1 MDPRS
6 DEGIFLG
13 YAQNSA
19 AYRVYNLRTKTVMES
34 ANVIFDE
41 ETQRKV
47 DSISLE
53 PSPSRGIPEGSRAV
67 SDPPLKDESDG
78 SSTDTGEFDDNLS
91 GPDTSIPVHKNHSP
105 NDLIGDLQAP
115 RQTRHKPRINYQDMV
130 RFVCFNSQIEPKKE
144 ELEQFVRNDVWVD
157 LTEEPTQITSE
168 MSNPEAG
175 ENQKEDVIEEVV
187 YEDAQEKDGVNDERT
202 IIETLKE
209 LYNDPEKEDETE
221 TQSRAPEISLPNPV
235 SSDDSDSPLII
246 LQQKAKARNITRKRK
261 GTSAHGRTH
270 LSNVQR
276 AQRRKTTRKGKGTGN
291 DGPSEPSA
299 PHSETGVKPLSDRFL
314 SVETKKRFDKFKGV
328 DVIAERNVNVMDF
341 RKNYIW
347 NLFEE
352 RQLTGTMTYACA
364 FSKLLV
370 REFYANLTQR
380 TDIPGDFMHH
390 KTFVRGRFIEFSPTV
405 INRLLGTPDNASQ
418 GLDDLPEGTSLEDLE
433 VALTGEYLTERNGK
447 IPIIC
452 LKFESRVMHLIGKTN
467 WLPTRRS
474 DVIQDELA
482 LLIFKLLRKEDVNFG
497 SIIYS
502 HILSRAEDMRMRYL
516 LPHPCLIQSIIVR
529 QSPEILADSEITEV
543 IQRPLVIEARRKNTK
558 IIAQICAPQH
568 ALWEEFQRGE
578 SESGAPSSS
587 VKDKGK
593 GKMGE
598 DEEDE
603 VASEAEKEE
612 EEGESEETGEQSE

>member
-1 MDPRS
+1 M
-6 DEGIFLG
+6 
-13 YAQNSA
+13 
-19 AYRVYNLRTKTVMES
+19 
-34 ANVIFDE
+34 
-41 ETQRKV
+41 
-47 DSISLE
+47 
-53 PSPSRGIPEGSRAV
+53 
-67 SDPPLKDESDG
+67 
-78 SSTDTGEFDDNLS
+78 DTGETHMSNVVEKGNHGEEEKSDSDVAPLQTRRGKTKPRKDSATSSQPTPHVESESPKDRNTTGLS
-91 GPDTSIPVHKNHSP
+91 EKTLGEDEVQPEK
-105 NDLIGDLQAP
+105 AP
-115 RQTRHKPRINYQDMV
+115 R
-130 RFVCFNSQIEPKKE
+130 
-144 ELEQFVRNDVWVD
+144 VD
-157 LTEEPTQITSE
+157 FTEEPTQIASE
-168 MSNPEAG
+168 MGNPDAG
-175 ENQKEDVIEEVV
+175 ANHKKDVIEEGVC
-187 YEDAQEKDGVNDERT
+187 EDTQEKDGASDERT
-202 IIETLKE
+202 ITEALKE
-209 LYNDPEKEDETE
+209 LSHNPEKEDETE
-221 TQSRAPEISLPNPV
+221 TQSRAPETSLPHPV

-276 AQRRKTTRKGKGTGN
+276 AQRRKTTRKGQGIDH
-291 DGPSEPSA
+291 DGPSEPLA

-314 SVETKKRFDKFKGV
+314 SVETKKRFDKFKSV

-341 RKNYIW
+341 RKNHIW

-370 REFYANLTQR
+370 REFYANLTPR

-390 KTFVRGRFIEFSPTV
+390 KAFVRGRFIDFSPTV
-405 INRLLGTPDNASQ
+405 INRLLGTSDSASQ
-418 GLDDLPEGTSLEDLE
+418 GLDDLPEDTSLEDLE
-433 VALTGEYLTERNGK
+433 IALTGEYLAERNGK
-447 IPIIC
+447 IPIIS

-474 DVIQDELA
+474 DVIRDELA

-543 IQRPLVIEARRKNTK
+543 IQRPLVIEARVQQARISRAQLCSKTFTVLMKHDKQLLQVEQLQRKNTK
-558 IIAQICAPQH
+558 IIAQIRARQH

-578 SESGAPSSS
+578 SDGGAPSSS
-587 VKDKGK
+587 LNDKGK

-598 DEEDE
+598 DEDDD
-603 VASEAEKEE
+603 VVSDAEKEE